1 MRRQKKK
8 KRESKEAGGAGVEPA
23 TQQWEMRLGSRGD
36 RVGSGKNLGFSFK
49 CDKMVLNG
57 AWGDVIRVPKGTLGL
72 REK

>member
-1 MRRQKKK
+1 MGRQKK
-8 KRESKEAGGAGVEPA
+8 KRESKEAGGVEPA

-49 CDKMVLNG
+49 CDKKVLNG